1 MFLHT
6 FYTWILANIL
16 HPVMLFLAT
25 IVVGGDFGFNQNIF
39 ESYFLYLVYSF
50 CISIPCLFLGWLSLF
65 IIVVTPNPDDAKF
78 VLWLVTAPALI
89 IFEFLVILILFDST
103 ELKVLLFSLP
113 GIVATGVSV
122 LVRYQ
127 QFKKL
132 SHTPKIENHETNLV

>member
-16 HPVMLFLAT
+16 HPVMFFLAT
-25 IVVGGDFGFNQNIF
+25 FVMGEASGLNQNLF
-39 ESYFLYLVYSF
+39 ESYFLYLIYSF
-50 CISIPCLFLGWLSLF
+50 FISIPCLFLGWLSLF
-65 IIVVTPNPDDAKF
+65 VILVTPNTDDAKF

-89 IFEFLVILILFDST
+89 IFEFLVILVLLDSIDM
-103 ELKVLLFSLP
+103 EVLLFSLP

-127 QFKKL
+127 QFRKL
-132 SHTPKIENHETNLV
+132 IHTPKIENHETNMV

>member
-6 FYTWILANIL
+6 FYTWILANML
-16 HPVMLFLAT
+16 HPVMFFLAT
-25 IVVGGDFGFNQNIF
+25 FVMGEASGFNQNLF
-39 ESYFLYLVYSF
+39 ESYFLCLVYSF
-50 CISIPCLFLGWLSLF
+50 FISIPCLFLGWLSLF
-65 IIVVTPNPDDAKF
+65 IILVTPNPDDAKF
-78 VLWLVTAPALI
+78 VLWLVTAPVLI
-89 IFEFLVILILFDST
+89 IFEFLVILILLDSM

-127 QFKKL
+127 QFRKL